1 MKKPL
6 IILILLAAC
15 AQAPREGVWRD
26 LQARGDPN
34 GLRGQYAIEQ
44 DKAQCEYD
52 MARAQ
57 AVAPQRTLNPAPA
70 QTHTGAQV
78 NASIANLGSALV
90 SGVPPSFYYK
100 CMRAR
105 GWEFLGYK

>member
-1 MKKPL
+1 MKKSL
-6 IILILLAAC
+6 AILIFLAAC
-15 AQAPREGVWRD
+15 AQTPREGIWRD
-26 LQARGDPN
+26 LQAQGDPN
-34 GLRGQYAIEQ
+34 RLRGQYAIEQ

-52 MARAQ
+52 IAHARV
-57 AVAPQRTLNPAPA
+57 VAPQRTLNPAPA
-70 QTHTGAQV
+70 RTQSGARI
-78 NASIANLGSALV
+78 NTSIANLGSALV